1 MLESLLR
8 PKKAEKRP
16 WDVFFIAIMFSFI
29 GVSFALQIFPAQASV
44 FAISLITIMFMPF
57 FQKYFELEE
66 RKDYKLHKNL
76 LVRHKKLFCVFG
88 LFFVGT
94 IVALSFIYVFFPHA
108 RPAFEMQEDW
118 FRSQG
123 RTITG
128 QAGQVTQGE
137 DFSLFLINNTQVL
150 LIMFVLS
157 AMFGAGAIFILAW
170 NASVIA
176 VYVGFAINNFIRNG
190 VSPEM
195 AYLLGVPAG
204 LGSIALHGV
213 PEIAAYF
220 VAALAGGMLSVAII
234 REKFKGHFEKIFID
248 SIAFL
253 ALAEV
258 LIIVAAFLEAY
269 V

>member
-29 GVSFALQIFPAQASV
+29 GVSFAIQIFPAQASV

-66 RKDYKLHKNL
+66 RKDFKLHKNL
-76 LVRHKKLFCVFG
+76 LARHKKLFYVFG

-118 FRSQG
+118 FSSQG

-128 QAGQVTQGE
+128 NAVDADQN
-137 DFSLFLINNTQVL
+137 FSLFLVNNTQVL
-150 LIMFVLS
+150 LIMFILS
-157 AMFGAGAIFILAW
+157 TIFGAGAIFILAW

-176 VYVGFAINNFIRNG
+176 VYVGFVINNFIRNG

-195 AYLLGVPAG
+195 AYVLGVPAG

-220 VAALAGGMLSVAII
+220 VAALAGGMLSVGII

-258 LIIVAAFLEAY
+258 LIIVAALLEAY

>member
-1 MLESLLR
+1 
-8 PKKAEKRP
+8 
-16 WDVFFIAIMFSFI
+16 
-29 GVSFALQIFPAQASV
+29 
-44 FAISLITIMFMPF
+44 
-57 FQKYFELEE
+57 
-66 RKDYKLHKNL
+66 
-76 LVRHKKLFCVFG
+76 
-88 LFFVGT
+88 
-94 IVALSFIYVFFPHA
+94 
-108 RPAFEMQEDW
+108 
-118 FRSQG
+118 
-123 RTITG
+123 
-128 QAGQVTQGE
+128 
-137 DFSLFLINNTQVL
+137 
-150 LIMFVLS
+150 
-157 AMFGAGAIFILAW
+157 
-170 NASVIA
+170 
-176 VYVGFAINNFIRNG
+176 
-190 VSPEM
+190 M